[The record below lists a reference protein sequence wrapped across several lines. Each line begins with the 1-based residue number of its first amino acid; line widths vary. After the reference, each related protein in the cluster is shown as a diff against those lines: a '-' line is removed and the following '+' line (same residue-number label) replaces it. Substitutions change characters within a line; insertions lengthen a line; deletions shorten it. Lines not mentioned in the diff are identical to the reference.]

1 MVFHCICKILLVRV
15 ILFDLAFWVWYRCL
29 VQFKENFRVIVFRFS
44 GLRIGPQSVQNLC
57 STLTTVAFLQSN
69 LNLGVHGFDESS
81 RSSWL
86 RDSWMGF

>member
-29 VQFKENFRVIVFRFS
+29 VEIKENFGVIVFRLL
-44 GLRIGPQSVQNLC
+44 GLRMGPQSVQNLR

-69 LNLGVHGFDESS
+69 LNLGVCGFDESS
-81 RSSWL
+81 QSSWL
-86 RDSWMGF
+86 